1 MNILKELLMKLK
13 LRVQGEWS
21 SVESV
26 LDAILAEIPME
37 NEDIDL

>member
-1 MNILKELLMKLK
+1 MKLK

-21 SVESV
+21 SVDNV
-26 LDAILAEIPME
+26 LDAILEEIPME